1 MATERNELLR
11 SAFIAK
17 IGNGYVPE
25 QFVFLDE
32 SVKDEQTLSHRY
44 GYSYVGTK
52 AQSKVMFVRGKHYTI
67 LPALTIDGI
76 VAVKVI
82 EESYNKKKFEDFIY
96 TQIPHMNL
104 FPSKNSVL
112 VMDNA
117 RIHHNAEWIS

>member
-1 MATERNELLR
+1 MAAERNELLR

-32 SVKDEQTLSHRY
+32 SAKDERTLSRRY

-52 AQSKVMFVRGKHYTI
+52 ARSKVMFVRGKRYTI

-76 VAVKVI
+76 VAVEVI
-82 EESYNKKKFEDFIY
+82 EGSYNKKKFEDFIC
-96 TQIPHMNL
+96 TQVVCGL
-104 FPSKNSVL
+104 LCSRL
-112 VMDNA
+112 L
-117 RIHHNAEWIS
+117 